1 MGPPAG
7 TRAKGDEDLSRS
19 SESELFTSTTTSLGR
34 IRGFTIELLFHLRD
48 GPKRCCDL
56 AEITGKSQPYVR
68 RYLGNM
74 QNYGL
79 VVKEGVF
86 WNLTSLGSEFI
97 DYINILYS
105 NISEY
110 RKKEE
115 RRKKEKRKKKES
127 WSARPSKQLSI
138 DLWLKSSSF
147 DDVEKEVV
155 EMLVNHYNRTGSKFI
170 LVKDIYELA
179 EKLNVSPSAL
189 PQALKRLRQDNIVYV
204 VKERTMGF
212 WKIGLKRQF
221 VNLLKA
227 NLNGS

>member
-1 MGPPAG
+1 MC
-7 TRAKGDEDLSRS
+7 
-19 SESELFTSTTTSLGR
+19 
-34 IRGFTIELLFHLRD
+34 IRDR
-48 GPKRCCDL
+48 
-56 AEITGKSQPYVR
+56 
-68 RYLGNM
+68 
-74 QNYGL
+74 
-79 VVKEGVF
+79 
-86 WNLTSLGSEFI
+86 
-97 DYINILYS
+97 YS
-105 NISEY
+105 NILEY

-127 WSARPSKQLSI
+127 SFPKPSKQLSI

-189 PQALKRLRQDNIVYV
+189 PQALKHLRQDNIVYV
-204 VKERTMGF
+204 IKERTMGF

-227 NLNGS
+227 NGLNGS

>member
-1 MGPPAG
+1 
-7 TRAKGDEDLSRS
+7 LSRS

-79 VVKEGVF
+79 VVKDGVF
-86 WNLTSLGSEFI
+86 WNLTRLGSEFI

-127 WSARPSKQLSI
+127 SFPKPSKQLSI

-189 PQALKRLRQDNIVYV
+189 PQALKHLRQDNIVYV
-204 VKERTMGF
+204 IKERTMGF

-221 VNLLKA
+221 VDLLKVDG
-227 NLNGS
+227 LNGS